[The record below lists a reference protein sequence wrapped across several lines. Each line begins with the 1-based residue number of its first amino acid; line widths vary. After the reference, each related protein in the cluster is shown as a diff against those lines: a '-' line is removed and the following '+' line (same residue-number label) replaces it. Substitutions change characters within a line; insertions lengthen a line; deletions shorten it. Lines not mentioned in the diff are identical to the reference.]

1 LKSKILW
8 HCPFNSQVE
17 TVGFHPAAHGLLAT
31 SSGTAITLWD
41 LTAAPAAADVFTWD
55 GHGDRVQSVAWQWG
69 AGRLLATQARDKMLR
84 ILDPR
89 AGPAA
94 LVAETASHDG
104 VKVGWGSPPFFSFV
118 NFLNLEKF
126 QKISVFPAN

>member
-1 LKSKILW
+1 M
-8 HCPFNSQVE
+8 
-17 TVGFHPAAHGLLAT
+17 GFHPAAHGILAT

-41 LTAAPAAADVFTWD
+41 LTASAADADVFTWD
-55 GHGDRVQSVAWQWG
+55 GHGDRVQSVAWQWS

-104 VKVGWGSPPFFSFV
+104 VKVGWGSPPIFSIV
-118 NFLNLEKF
+118 NFRNQEKNFRKF
-126 QKISVFPAN
+126 QFFLQINI

>member
-1 LKSKILW
+1 
-8 HCPFNSQVE
+8 
-17 TVGFHPAAHGLLAT
+17 VGFHPAAHGLLAT

-41 LTAAPAAADVFTWD
+41 LTAAPAAADVYTWD

-94 LVAETASHDG
+94 LVAETPSHDG
-104 VKVGWGSPPFFSFV
+104 VKVRPPFFSFV
-118 NFLNLEKF
+118 KFRFQEEF
-126 QKISVFPAN
+126 QKISFFLALVLRSFISGIYG

>member
-17 TVGFHPAAHGLLAT
+17 TVGFHPAAHGILAT
-31 SSGTAITLWD
+31 SSGTSITLWD
-41 LTAAPAAADVFTWD
+41 LTAAPSAAADVFTWD

-94 LVAETASHDG
+94 LVAEMPSHDG
-104 VKVGWGSPPFFSFV
+104 VKVCPFF
-118 NFLNLEKF
+118 
-126 QKISVFPAN
+126 